1 MSIQAISAAMT
12 RPLRARVLRPGQ
24 APEHLIYP
32 GDDDPDSLHAGA
44 LHDGQIVG
52 IASVSRQPMPATIIQ
67 PGDDLSVTWQL
78 RGMATAPEVRGQGW
92 GGRLLQVIIG
102 HAAVHGGTILWC
114 NARTPVLDFYRRY
127 GFHTRGAEFVVPN
140 TGPHYVMVR
149 QLHPDDAALLTGL
162 DSDG

>member
-24 APEHLIYP
+24 PPEQLIYP
-32 GDDDPDSLHAGA
+32 GDDAPDSLHAGA
-44 LHDGQIVG
+44 IYDGQIVG
-52 IASVSRQPMPATIIQ
+52 IASVSRQMPPAIFTQ
-67 PGDDLSVTWQL
+67 SDDDLTVCWQL

-102 HAAVHGGTILWC
+102 HAAAHGGTFLWC
-114 NARTPVLDFYRRY
+114 NARTSVLGFYRHY
-127 GFHTRGAEFVVPN
+127 GFTARGDEFMTPN
-140 TGPHYVMVR
+140 AGPHYFMYR
-149 QLHPDDAALLTGL
+149 LLQPEDAALLTGL